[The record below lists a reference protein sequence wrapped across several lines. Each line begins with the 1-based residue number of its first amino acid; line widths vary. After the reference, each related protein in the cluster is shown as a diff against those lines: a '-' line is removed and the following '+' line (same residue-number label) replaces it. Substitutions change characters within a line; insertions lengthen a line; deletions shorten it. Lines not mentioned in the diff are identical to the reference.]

1 MKKQRQ
7 YRKDPGHGNHTSLQ
21 YLNLN
26 TNIPY
31 GISIDIDK
39 MTVKVKN
46 FVTNFYLV
54 LIQHSH

>member
-1 MKKQRQ
+1 MGIIRPFNI
-7 YRKDPGHGNHTSLQ
+7 Y
-21 YLNLN
+21 NLN

-31 GISIDIDK
+31 GLSIDIDK